1 MARNNHPE
9 ATRERILDAAQE
21 LFTEQGYEHTSIQ
34 NILDKLQNLSKG
46 AIYHHFKSKQDIL
59 EALGERDFSQT
70 QQFSAHI
77 IDNSKLSAIEKLRA
91 ILRENLENS
100 AHIAIN
106 QGLIPQLEDPMQL
119 AQNLNFW
126 QNDLTSIFETIIRE
140 GNLDGTISCPQP
152 HETAS
157 VFCLLANYWV
167 IQVKTREQ
175 VESRV
180 RYLAQLLKSSGVP
193 LFTDELI
200 MQAVDGY
207 SAMLAI
213 D

>member
-70 QQFSAHI
+70 QQFSAQI
-77 IDNSKLSAIEKLRA
+77 TNNTELSAIEKLRA

-119 AQNLNFW
+119 AQNFNFW

-140 GNLDGTISCPQP
+140 GNSDGTISCPQP

-193 LFTDELI
+193 LFTDELLA
-200 MQAVDGY
+200 QAVDGY

>member
-70 QQFSAHI
+70 QQFSEQI
-77 IDNSKLSAIEKLRA
+77 TNNTELSAIEKLRT

-140 GNLDGTISCPQP
+140 GNSDSTISCPQP

-157 VFCLLANYWV
+157 VFCLLANYWI

>member
-167 IQVKTREQ
+167 IQVKTRKQ

-180 RYLAQLLKSSGVP
+180 QYLAHLLESSGVP